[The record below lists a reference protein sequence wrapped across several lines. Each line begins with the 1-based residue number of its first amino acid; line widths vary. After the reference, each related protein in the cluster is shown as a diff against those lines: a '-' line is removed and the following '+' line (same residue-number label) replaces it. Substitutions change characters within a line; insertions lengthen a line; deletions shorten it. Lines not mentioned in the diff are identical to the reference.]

1 MPGNDFSGAGYE
13 SAKWAGQYSD
23 MDVVNRERT
32 TADPFAPG
40 AAGDPAKFDTLIY
53 PLDLNP
59 ENFFPE
65 AICFQVKKRIGLSID
80 EAIIKPFRDMAFQYS
95 PLRAKPKA
103 SSIRGLTVLNLS
115 LSTLRKKAT
124 NEG

>member
-1 MPGNDFSGAGYE
+1 MAGNDFSGAGYE
-13 SAKWAGQYSD
+13 SSKWSGQYTD

-40 AAGDPAKFDTLIY
+40 AAGDPAKFDTLMY

-80 EAIIKPFRDMAFQYS
+80 EAIK
-95 PLRAKPKA
+95 LAKPHMGQM
-103 SSIRGLTVLNLS
+103 IDQLS
-115 LSTLRKKAT
+115 ETMDISKPSFIGFKVVSAPIC
-124 NEG
+124 